1 MVIFHPE
8 YSALFL
14 WVLRPYPVFEKVV
27 GGEMVHGERM
37 GCHCRDARITFLKAA
52 FLSFFLSG
60 AVFIFGLKGN
70 TYVKEGKEE
79 KDREKGGDLVLR
91 NAGVPRQNKMGCF
104 ESFLI
109 S

>member
-8 YSALFL
+8 YSALSL

-60 AVFIFGLKGN
+60 AVFIFGLRGN
-70 TYVKEGKEE
+70 TYVKEGKVEKEREE
-79 KDREKGGDLVLR
+79 LSLVLR
-91 NAGVPRQNKMGCF
+91 NAGTPRQNRMGCL